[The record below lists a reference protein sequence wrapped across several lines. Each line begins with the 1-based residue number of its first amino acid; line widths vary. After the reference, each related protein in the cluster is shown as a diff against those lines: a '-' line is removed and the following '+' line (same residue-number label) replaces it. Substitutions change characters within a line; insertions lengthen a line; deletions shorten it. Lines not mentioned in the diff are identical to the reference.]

1 MRRLIILLV
10 ALWCFNVTGFT
21 QQLPLNTCGIVNVYD
36 AAGNRTKR
44 TFFCNNGSPYPT
56 KVAATDAPTMEF
68 QPVDA
73 LYPNPTSGKFSVT
86 FSKALK
92 NAAISLTDEQGRVVK
107 SFKASGNRL
116 DFDVSALAG
125 GIYYVRVEEGGNVI
139 TKKVV
144 KQ

>member
-1 MRRLIILLV
+1 MRKLFLLPMMLLCGLNLT
-10 ALWCFNVTGFT
+10 A
-21 QQLPLNTCGIVNVYD
+21 QQLPLNTCGIVNIYD

-56 KVAATDAPTMEF
+56 KIVATDAPVMEF

-92 NAAISLTDEQGRVVK
+92 GATISLADEQGRVVK
-107 SFKASGNRL
+107 SFKASGNRV

-125 GIYYVRVEEGGNVI
+125 GVYYVRIEDAGNVI